1 MCESPAGWST
11 YYPKD
16 VLFPDTY
23 YLVNVDE
30 KYRRQYKLKKG
41 PIAPPTAAFAPAAVT
56 RMLRERADKK
66 KAEASGTTPLVPAP
80 VLSPS
85 LPVTG
90 VAVGLPGHADPFA
103 ASGLDALLSG
113 KNMIA
118 PIPGGLRA
126 RLLEKNVYQVK
137 KVGGESTKVQIDS
150 EEKGLKVRVLRATR
164 RSRDNEHVLTC
175 PCNRSSRRSSPQS
188 TSDVSAFRRAWQAR
202 WTPPLAS
209 R

>member
-66 KAEASGTTPLVPAP
+66 KAPHLRFSMSRASRNEDAPPFLRLAGLSAEGEALEPA
-80 VLSPS
+80 V
-85 LPVTG
+85 
-90 VAVGLPGHADPFA
+90 
-103 ASGLDALLSG
+103 ALL
-113 KNMIA
+113 
-118 PIPGGLRA
+118 
-126 RLLEKNVYQVK
+126 
-137 KVGGESTKVQIDS
+137 
-150 EEKGLKVRVLRATR
+150 RVVPSVAGT
-164 RSRDNEHVLTC
+164 
-175 PCNRSSRRSSPQS
+175 
-188 TSDVSAFRRAWQAR
+188 
-202 WTPPLAS
+202 
-209 R
+209 